1 VDSNRTTVRVWG
13 GADWAAAVST
23 LPLRVL
29 NVRLP
34 FQVVKYFCRRSIP
47 DFRRL
52 DAVSTSQVE
61 PLVCE
66 DRIGHASRGQLFIE
80 RARTQ
85 ADMSVG
91 GCPSTAGS
99 GRFPIEL
106 SL

>member
-1 VDSNRTTVRVWG
+1 MRTATEQPFGYGG

-47 DFRRL
+47 DFRRF

-61 PLVCE
+61 PLVSE
-66 DRIGHASRGQLFIE
+66 D
-80 RARTQ
+80 
-85 ADMSVG
+85 
-91 GCPSTAGS
+91 
-99 GRFPIEL
+99 
-106 SL
+106 